1 MKKTVSQAESA
12 SARIDERIK
21 ELGDWR
27 GKTLA
32 KVRKLV
38 KEADPEIVEEWKWR
52 GTPVWSHNGH
62 VCLADA
68 FKGFVK
74 ITFPK
79 GASMKDRSGLFNAGL
94 DGNNWRAIDVRE
106 GDRLEEAAL
115 KGLVK
120 EAVALNL
127 EGKKTKPTAPRA
139 IPIPP
144 DLTRA
149 LREEDVLADWG
160 SLPPGKRLY
169 LIKWIGQA
177 VQDTTRAK
185 RVASAVEEAQQRR
198 EKRVDR
204 ARPITA
210 GRR

>member
-1 MKKTVSQAESA
+1 MKKSVSRAESA

-38 KEADPEIVEEWKWR
+38 NEADPEIVEEWKWR

-68 FKGFVK
+68 FKGVVK

-79 GASMKDRSGLFNAGL
+79 GASMKDRSRLFNAGL
-94 DGNNWRAIDVRE
+94 DGNNWRAIDVHE
-106 GDRLEEAAL
+106 GDRIDEAAL

-127 EGKKTKPTAPRA
+127 DGKKKEPSRPRK

-144 DLTRA
+144 DLAMA
-149 LREEDVLADWG
+149 LREEDVLVDWE
-160 SLPPGKRLY
+160 SMPPGRRLY
-169 LIKWIGQA
+169 LLKWIGQA
-177 VQDTTRAK
+177 VQETTRAK
-185 RVASAVEEAQQRR
+185 RVVRAVQEAQQRR

-204 ARPITA
+204 AK
-210 GRR
+210 G

>member
-1 MKKTVSQAESA
+1 MKKSVPSAQSA

-21 ELGDWR
+21 DLRDWR

-32 KVRKLV
+32 KVRMLV

-62 VCLADA
+62 VCLGDA
-68 FKGFVK
+68 FKSFVK

-79 GASMKDRSGLFNAGL
+79 GASLKDRCGLFNAGL
-94 DGNNWRAIDVRE
+94 DGNNWRAIDIRE
-106 GDRLEEAAL
+106 GDRIDEAAL
-115 KGLVK
+115 KRLVK

-127 EGKKTKPTAPRA
+127 EGKKKKPSTPRK

-144 DLTRA
+144 DLALA
-149 LREEDVLADWG
+149 LREEEVLGDWE
-160 SLPPGKRLY
+160 SMPPGRRLY
-169 LIKWIGQA
+169 LLKWIGQA
-177 VQDTTRAK
+177 VHETTRAN
-185 RVASAVEEAQQRR
+185 RISRAVEEAHQRR

-204 ARPITA
+204 AQKT
-210 GRR
+210 

>member
-1 MKKTVSQAESA
+1 MKKNVPRAASA

-52 GTPVWSHNGH
+52 GTPVWSHKGH

-74 ITFPK
+74 MTFPK
-79 GASMKDRSGLFNAGL
+79 GASLKDRSGLFNAGL
-94 DGNNWRAIDVRE
+94 DGNNWRAIDIRE
-106 GDRLEEAAL
+106 SDRIDEAAL
-115 KGLVK
+115 KRLVK

-127 EGKKTKPTAPRA
+127 EGTKKPSGPRV

-144 DLTRA
+144 DLAMA
-149 LREEDVLADWG
+149 LREEGVLVDWE
-160 SLPPGKRLY
+160 SMPPGRRLY
-169 LIKWIGQA
+169 LLKWIDQA
-177 VQDTTRAK
+177 VHETTRAK
-185 RVASAVEEAQQRR
+185 RVGRAVEEAHQRR

-204 ARPITA
+204 ASQKR
-210 GRR
+210 

>member
-1 MKKTVSQAESA
+1 MNKEGPHAQAAA

-32 KVRKLV
+32 KVRRLV
-38 KEADPEIVEEWKWR
+38 QQADPDIVEEWKWR

-68 FKGFVK
+68 FKSFVK
-74 ITFPK
+74 ITFPR
-79 GASMKDRSGLFNAGL
+79 GASMKDSSKLFNAGL

-106 GDRLEEAAL
+106 GDRIDAAAL
-115 KGLVK
+115 KRLVK

-127 EGKKTKPTAPRA
+127 EGKQKAPARPRE
-139 IPIPP
+139 IPVPP
-144 DLTRA
+144 DLRMA
-149 LREEDVLADWG
+149 LREDDVLADWE

-169 LIKWIGQA
+169 LLKWIEQA
-177 VQDTTRAK
+177 VHEQTRAK
-185 RVASAVEEAQQRR
+185 RVAKCVEEAHVRR
-198 EKRVDR
+198 EKRIDR
-204 ARPITA
+204 ARPT
-210 GRR
+210 R

>member
-1 MKKTVSQAESA
+1 MKKKASHTESA
-12 SARIDERIK
+12 SARIDARIK

-62 VCLADA
+62 VCLADG
-68 FKGFVK
+68 FKSVVK

-106 GDRLEEAAL
+106 GDRLDEAAL
-115 KGLVK
+115 KKLVK

-127 EGKKTKPTAPRA
+127 EGKKAKPSRPRE
-139 IPIPP
+139 IPIPR
-144 DLTRA
+144 DLSAA
-149 LREEDVLADWG
+149 LREDGILGDWE

-169 LIKWIGQA
+169 LIKWIEQA
-177 VQDTTRAK
+177 VHETTRAK
-185 RVASAVEEAQQRR
+185 RVASAVEEAHQRR
-198 EKRVDR
+198 
-204 ARPITA
+204 
-210 GRR
+210 